1 MSRRG
6 SGRGDLFGDSGPE
19 DEALPELDEILH
31 SRKGWPRR
39 TRRPRRSRSRATFA
53 SSPSYVFRGKFQD
66 VGGRRWLLWLRVCLY
81 SLLLI
86 FSLLGMVG
94 GLVQTVGGY
103 SDAATMASAPT
114 CAAGIDLTSTTEDCV
129 GDVNATVS
137 YGAIAD
143 NGEDA
148 IGVNL
153 ASTDSVP
160 FDWVTYPG
168 DAAFDAAVG
177 DGPAVVRAEFWEG
190 QIVTLTAGTPGV
202 SVTTDQN
209 PNNRGGSGL
218 GVTFVGLAFVLL
230 SLLLFIGIRAFRLRW
245 LRPGLALRLSVSG
258 LSVWFIGLFVAS
270 VCLNNQ
276 PARVALVLAIAP
288 AITVGLNALLWLA
301 LAKGRSGRVRR
312 AY

>member
-6 SGRGDLFGDSGPE
+6 SGQGDLFGDSGPE
-19 DEALPELDEILH
+19 DETLPELEEILH
-31 SRKGWPRR
+31 SR
-39 TRRPRRSRSRATFA
+39 TRRPPRFRSRTTFT
-53 SSPSYVFRGKFQD
+53 SSPSYVFRGKLQG
-66 VGGRRWLLWLRVCLY
+66 VGERRWLLWLRVCLY

-86 FSLLGMVG
+86 FSLLGVVA

-103 SDAATMASAPT
+103 ADAGMMASAPA

-129 GDVNATVS
+129 GNVNATAS
-137 YGAIAD
+137 FGAIAD
-143 NGEDA
+143 SGEDA
-148 IGVNL
+148 IGVSL
-153 ASTDSVP
+153 PSTDSMP
-160 FDWVTYPG
+160 FGWVTYPG
-168 DAAFDAAVG
+168 NAPFDAAIG

-202 SVTTDQN
+202 SAVAVTTDQN

-218 GVTFVGLAFVLL
+218 GVTFFGLAFVLL

-258 LSVWFIGLFVAS
+258 LSVWFLGLFVAG
-270 VCLNNQ
+270 VCLANQ
-276 PARVALVLAIAP
+276 PARVALVLAMAP
-288 AITVGLNALLWLA
+288 AITAGLTALLWLA